1 MLNISAFFKE
11 VMLCMLVR
19 LMYIPIFTLLYR
31 NNIWSIYKSYQDKP
45 KNWKKIIWNK

>member
-31 NNIWSIYKSYQDKP
+31 NTAVQRKYLRHDLN
-45 KNWKKIIWNK
+45 